1 MAYLILGL
9 VMFFSIHVVPMAPAL
24 REWSRALLSVRVY
37 LLVFSLVS
45 ALALIL
51 IVIGYGQVRWQAR
64 VDPELWAPPI
74 WLRHVTMLLMLP
86 AMVLLVAAY
95 VPSRIRTAVQHP
107 MLAGIALWACAHL
120 LANGDLA
127 SVILF
132 GSFFIW
138 AVIDAISA
146 SRRKALGP
154 LGARAGGLPGD
165 VGAVLGG
172 LAIYLIMLFWG
183 HRWLIGVPLLP

>member
-9 VMFFSIHVVPMAPAL
+9 AMFFSIHIVPMAPAV
-24 REWSRALLSVRVY
+24 REWARALLSVRVY

-51 IVIGYGQVRWQAR
+51 IVIGYGQVRWHVR
-64 VDPELWAPPI
+64 LDPELWAPPI

-86 AMVLLVAAY
+86 AMILLVAAY

-120 LANGDLA
+120 LANGDLV
-127 SVILF
+127 SIILF
-132 GSFFIW
+132 GSFLIW
-138 AVIDAISA
+138 AVVDAISA

-154 LGARAGGLPGD
+154 LGDRAGGLPGD

>member
-9 VMFFSIHVVPMAPAL
+9 AMFFSIHIVPMAPAL
-24 REWSRALLSVRVY
+24 REQTRALLSVRVY

-51 IVIGYGQVRWQAR
+51 IVIGYGQVRWQAGL
-64 VDPELWAPPI
+64 DPELWAPPI
-74 WLRHVTMLLMLP
+74 WLRHVTMLLILP

-95 VPSRIRTAVQHP
+95 VPSRIRSAVQHP
-107 MLAGIALWACAHL
+107 MLAGVALWAFAHL
-120 LANGDLA
+120 LVNGDLA

-138 AVIDAISA
+138 AVVDAISA

-154 LGARAGGLPGD
+154 LGDRAGGLPGD